1 MKKNNWIDKCLSFFF
16 DKNEIG
22 VIAMEGI
29 LPLYKPAGMTS
40 HDCVF
45 RLRKILRTK
54 KVGHTG
60 TLDPDVTGVLP
71 ICIGK
76 ATKVAEYITDAGKS
90 YEGEVTLGFS
100 TTTEDASG
108 EKVVEKKVERTIS
121 RKEIIQ
127 VLDSFSGEI
136 EQTPPMFSAV
146 KVGGTRLYEYARKG
160 IEVERPTRKVTIYS
174 IELLD
179 DREEFSGETISFRFR
194 VGCSKGT
201 YIRTLAVMIG
211 ESLDYPAHMSNLIRV
226 QSAAFT
232 LDDCLTFEEIEK
244 LMETGTISTC
254 LRPLEMALSHLP
266 KYIINDKVAEKVK
279 NGALLQIPEYLKNSN
294 GPIIAETEE
303 GKALAIYSVHPNKP
317 GLLKPVKVLRNDQG

>member
-1 MKKNNWIDKCLSFFF
+1 
-16 DKNEIG
+16 
-22 VIAMEGI
+22 MEGI
-29 LPLYKPAGMTS
+29 IPLFKPAGMTS

-45 RLRKILRTK
+45 RLRKILKTK

-90 YEGEVTLGFS
+90 YDGEVTLGYS

-108 EKVVEKKVERTIS
+108 ELVEEKKVEGAIS
-121 RKEIIQ
+121 RKEIQ
-127 VLDSFSGEI
+127 KVLDSLKGEI

-146 KVGGTRLYEYARKG
+146 KVGGKKLYEYARKG

-194 VGCSKGT
+194 VSCSKGT

-211 ESLDYPAHMSNLIRV
+211 ESLGYPAHMSNLIRI
-226 QSAAFT
+226 QSAAFSME
-232 LDDCLTFEEIEK
+232 DCFTFEQIEK
-244 LMETGTISTC
+244 RMEEGTISDY

-279 NGALLQIPEYLKNSN
+279 NGALLPIPEYLNNSN
-294 GPIIAETEE
+294 GPISAETEE
-303 GKALAIYSVHPNKP
+303 GKALAIYAVHPNKP